1 MTCVGNITDN
11 DRSFDCFLP
20 LYNDG
25 TSDNDRYY
33 GTRFNVNF
41 NTKVETRFMDVDR
54 LQSDLEKTLGIMD
67 TQIDNFKR
75 YMKSVHEKFYKNF
88 NVNAATNSQ
97 ISRISKAVNITNQ
110 TFSALD
116 LWMST
121 FSDYITELYDEIEKY
136 QNSKTKIIV
145 IMNKIKQQDV
155 SSRTDAV
162 VKFKRDEAFK
172 QSLNSERNRLI
183 NVENSIRSK
192 LYSLN
197 NYYAKFERGLIP
209 ADRKSNKVIN
219 LKSILKVAD
228 LVYGTSTKLTDL
240 QLDIIRNINNKP
252 TSIIYHNQRM
262 PNVLERVSKPLNY
275 VKPVNDDGQP
285 ENYEMIDLST
295 NDTTADRNVV
305 ENQRQM
311 FKDTTPINSNGGT
324 IDDLLFETNDEFVRN
339 DVTEKQKVVDK
350 DVTLRQKSLNM
361 WINQV
366 QDAEMLL
373 TDETTTAI
381 SDTDTNESQIRSEI
395 DRGIEQIR
403 TLEKELRPV
412 ILENV
417 RIRMDKQANL
427 NDIDEK
433 MRENMISAELDRQLR
448 VRAAEMRDRENEMR
462 NEYERKITELNENLA
477 SSTRTIESLKREN
490 QEAMEK
496 LKRQLDESDKR
507 MNDIQTRF
515 DERTKQYEELRV
527 KLSKLR
533 SDLQSTQNEREQTN
547 QLTDTELTE
556 KNRIIRELE
565 EQQKVTNTAL
575 ETCMVELEQLHGIAE
590 REKTKNDNLLK
601 NLKERQNEKTKLEQR
616 FADEIEAFRERE
628 RTLKTQLN
636 DNKNRIDLLTR
647 ESQAALSKIPQY
659 EQTITE
665 LTKKYQDLQ
674 KKYENTELT
683 HKRELDEKIQQL
695 NEEMLKNTD
704 LLTHT
709 MQKKINDLTEI
720 KNNLEM
726 EYQANLE
733 KLKTSMD
740 NQDRQE
746 NERLRTELYDRDRRI
761 DELSRALDDVQQRA
775 RIVQSVNVDIDKT
788 IDTAIVGET
797 RETPRSGKVKIKK
810 NRNLLP
816 YQKNR
821 TNRDRRIDDDVVA
834 SVVND
839 VPVLN
844 VANVAEHES
853 ANTIANVVTDKL
865 VRAIDGVTRSSQQTD
880 PSDSRLYT
888 IVEPLSVDTLQL
900 FIDKIWLY
908 IGTLSRDE
916 YNVQRLHVINGIKF
930 EDIKTIQPSSTDFD
944 TYGPSKLFDYMA
956 KGVYAANN
964 AILILSKYWLYYE
977 RTAQFIHACLERAC
991 WTLLTIVE
999 LKELVSKIVLNTPD
1013 RVYAEYM
1020 ENKKNPDRYQ
1030 LIELQNIFYNVP
1042 ADDTY
1047 NVERFKIL
1055 YKEYD
1060 KSIDE
1065 NVARKV
1071 ARKL

>member
-25 TSDNDRYY
+25 TSDNDQHY
-33 GTRFNVNF
+33 GTRFSVNS

-54 LQSDLEKTLGIMD
+54 LQSDLEKTLDIMD

-88 NVNAATNSQ
+88 NINAATNSQ

-121 FSDYITELYDEIEKY
+121 FSDYVTELYDEIEKY

-155 SSRTDAV
+155 SSRTDVV

-172 QSLNSERNRLI
+172 QSLNSERNRLV
-183 NVENSIRSK
+183 NLENSIRSK

-209 ADRKSNKVIN
+209 ADRKSGKVIN

-252 TSIIYHNQRM
+252 TSIIYHNQRV

-275 VKPVNDDGQP
+275 VKPVNDEQT
-285 ENYEMIDLST
+285 ENYEMIDLSA
-295 NDTTADRNVV
+295 NDADASRDFG
-305 ENQRQM
+305 ETSH
-311 FKDTTPINSNGGT
+311 DTSPPIDGNGGAVN
-324 IDDLLFETNDEFVRN
+324 DLLFETNDATS
-339 DVTEKQKVVDK
+339 DTKKQRKIVDK
-350 DVTLRQKSLNM
+350 DGTRRQKSLNM

-373 TDETTTAI
+373 TDEPTTAA
-381 SDTDTNESQIRSEI
+381 DTNGSQIRYEI
-395 DRGIEQIR
+395 DRGIEQVR

-417 RIRMDKQANL
+417 RIRMDKQARL

-462 NEYERKITELNENLA
+462 NEYERKITELNENLS
-477 SSTRTIESLKREN
+477 SSTKTIESLKREN
-490 QEAMEK
+490 QEAAKK
-496 LKRQLDESDKR
+496 LQRQLDESDEK
-507 MNDIQTRF
+507 MKDIQTRF
-515 DERTKQYEELRV
+515 DERTTQYEELRV
-527 KLSKLR
+527 KMSRLR
-533 SDLQSTQNEREQTN
+533 SDLQSTQNEREQSN
-547 QLTDTELTE
+547 QWTDTELTE
-556 KNRIIRELE
+556 KNKTIRELE

-575 ETCMVELEQLHGIAE
+575 ETCMIELEELHGIAE

-601 NLKERQNEKTKLEQR
+601 NLKERQDEKIKLEQR
-616 FADEIEAFRERE
+616 FADETEAFRERE
-628 RTLKTQLN
+628 RTLKAQLN

-647 ESQAALSKIPQY
+647 ESQASLSKVPQY

-665 LTKKYQDLQ
+665 LTKKYQDSQ
-674 KKYENTELT
+674 KKYENAELA
-683 HKRELDEKIQQL
+683 HKQELDEKIQQL

-704 LLTHT
+704 LLTHG
-709 MQKKINDLTEI
+709 MQKKINDLTAI
-720 KNNLEM
+720 KNNLEI
-726 EYQANLE
+726 EYRVNLE

-746 NERLRTELYDRDRRI
+746 NERLRAELYDRDRRI
-761 DELSRALDDVQQRA
+761 DELSRALDDVRQRA
-775 RIVQSVNVDIDKT
+775 QTVQLVNIDIDKT
-788 IDTAIVGET
+788 IDTAIVGEASQ
-797 RETPRSGKVKIKK
+797 SGKVKIKK
-810 NRNLLP
+810 NRNVLP

-821 TNRDRRIDDDVVA
+821 TNRNRRNDDDVTA
-834 SVVND
+834 TVVND
-839 VPVLN
+839 VPVIDV
-844 VANVAEHES
+844 VATAGVDERES
-853 ANTIANVVTDKL
+853 VNVVTDKL
-865 VRAIDGVTRSSQQTD
+865 VRAIDDVTRSSQQTD

-888 IVEPLSVDTLQL
+888 IVEPLSVERLQL

-916 YNVQRLHVINGIKF
+916 YDVQRIHVVNGIKF
-930 EDIKTIQPSSTDFD
+930 ENIKTIQPSSTDFD
-944 TYGPSKLFDYMA
+944 TYSPSKLFDYMG
-956 KGVYAANN
+956 KGSYAANN

-977 RTAQFIHACLERAC
+977 RTAQFVHACLERAC

-1013 RVYAEYM
+1013 RVYTEYAE
-1020 ENKKNPDRYQ
+1020 NIKNLDRYQ

-1042 ADDTY
+1042 ADDAC

-1055 YKEYD
+1055 YNDYD
-1060 KSIDE
+1060 RLIDE
-1065 NVARKV
+1065 NVAKTV